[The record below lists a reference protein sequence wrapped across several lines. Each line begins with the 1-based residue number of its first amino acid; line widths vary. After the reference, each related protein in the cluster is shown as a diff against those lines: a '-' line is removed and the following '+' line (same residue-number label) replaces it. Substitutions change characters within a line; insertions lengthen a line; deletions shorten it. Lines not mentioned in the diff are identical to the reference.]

1 MEFKMKE
8 IIEIAKAQGW
18 DTLPKDA
25 PERKVYE
32 LALDYEPAN
41 EFLEERV
48 NEVLPEPKKKAE
60 PKKKVAVKKSK
71 KKGKK

>member
-1 MEFKMKE
+1 MKE
-8 IIEIAKAQGW
+8 IIDIALQQGW

-32 LALDYEPAN
+32 LAKAEKPAN
-41 EFLEERV
+41 EFLEDRV
-48 NEVLPEPKKKAE
+48 NEIIEKPEPKKKPVTA
-60 PKKKVAVKKSK
+60 KKPK